1 MSKKRRKRRNRVAI
15 KPAVL
20 RTLMPIGSK
29 FLATHTSVIQRDT
42 SGREYLAQPNSSIRE
57 VVRQNSQEMRCKILT
72 GAQAGDYRTFTW
84 FGTSIFRRK
93 RALWV
98 YSRQDDG
105 RNELVLIIKLLKD
118 ESNGTKQSEEENY
131 EN

>member
-1 MSKKRRKRRNRVAI
+1 MSKKHRKRKKRVLV

-20 RTLMPIGSK
+20 RALMPIGSK
-29 FLATHTSVIQRDT
+29 FLAIHTSVVQRDA
-42 SGREYLAQPNSSIRE
+42 SGCEYLAQPNSSLRE
-57 VVRQNSQEMRCKILT
+57 VVKQNSQEMRCKILT

-84 FGTSIFRRK
+84 FGTAIFRRK

-118 ESNGTKQSEEENY
+118 ESNGSKQSKEENY